1 MKGID
6 NMIALETKS
15 TIAMVNKIENYKL
28 HDEYVIRFN
37 NDTVYKV
44 FENKEDAELNYQ
56 ELCKFLKQ
64 DKLKVIKG

>member
-1 MKGID
+1 
-6 NMIALETKS
+6 MIAYETAN

-37 NDTVYKV
+37 NETIYKSY
-44 FENKEDAELNYQ
+44 EDKEEAELNYQ

-64 DKLKVIKG
+64 DKLIIIKG

>member
-1 MKGID
+1 
-6 NMIALETKS
+6 MIAYETAN

-37 NDTVYKV
+37 NETIYKSY
-44 FENKEDAELNYQ
+44 EDKEDAELNYQ

-64 DKLKVIKG
+64 DKLIILKG

>member
-1 MKGID
+1 
-6 NMIALETKS
+6 MIAYETAN

-37 NDTVYKV
+37 NETVYKSY
-44 FENKEDAELNYQ
+44 EDKEEAELNYQ

-64 DKLKVIKG
+64 DKLIIIKG

>member
-1 MKGID
+1 
-6 NMIALETKS
+6 MIAYETAN

-37 NDTVYKV
+37 NETVYKSY
-44 FENKEDAELNYQ
+44 ETKEEAELNYQ

-64 DKLKVIKG
+64 DKLIIIKG